1 MGRTLSKSKLLA
13 FQQCPKRL
21 WLEIHKPDLRSDSA
35 DTKARFKVGH
45 AVGEIARRLYDPNG
59 TGALVDPKV
68 EGFSAAL
75 ERSSKLLGSS
85 QPIFEAG
92 FSANG
97 VLAFADVLLPVTKK
111 GRREW
116 RMVEVKSSTKVKDY
130 HRNDVAI
137 QAFVAKAAGVPLS
150 SISVATIDNTW
161 VYAGAD
167 EYDGL
172 LKESDLTEETLGR
185 EGEVRGLISDA
196 HAVAAKTKEPKL
208 TTGRHCSDPFEC
220 GFIEYCQS
228 QEPQAKYSIHVLPR
242 RGKALQA
249 YIDEKEVVE
258 LRDAPDALLNEVQL
272 RVKTH
277 TLSGTTFFDAKG
289 AAAALTPYKLPVV
302 FLDFESIQF
311 AVPIW
316 KGTRPYQNI
325 PFQFSAHRISRTG
338 SVDHRSF
345 LDLSG
350 NDPSR
355 QLAES
360 LIAACGEREPV
371 FAYNAAFEKGC
382 IACLAMRLPRLKRP
396 LLAINERLVDLLPIA
411 QRYYYD
417 PRQEGSWS
425 LKAVLPATVPDLSH
439 AALDGV
445 QDGGMA
451 MEAFL
456 EAIHKDTSA
465 ARKQQIE
472 QELLKYCQLDT
483 YAMVRIWQVFAS
495 RLDLKL

>member
-1 MGRTLSKSKLLA
+1 MSRTLSKSKLLA

-21 WLEIHKPDLRSDSA
+21 WLEIHKPELREDSA
-35 DTKARFKVGH
+35 GTEAHFGVGH
-45 AVGEIARRLYDPNG
+45 AVGAVARRLYDPKG
-59 TGALVDPKV
+59 KGVLVDPKA

-75 ERSSKLLGSS
+75 KHSTELLESS

-97 VLAFADVLLPVTKK
+97 ALAFADVMLPVTKK
-111 GRREW
+111 GRRAW

-137 QAFVAKAAGVPLS
+137 QAFVATAAGVPLS

-161 VYAGAD
+161 IYAGD
-167 EYDGL
+167 NEYNGL
-172 LKESDLTEETLGR
+172 LKESDLTEEAFGR
-185 EGEVRGLISDA
+185 ANKVKELISEA
-196 HAVAAKTKEPKL
+196 QTAAAMTKQPKL
-208 TTGRHCSDPFEC
+208 TTGKHCRDPFEC
-220 GFIEYCQS
+220 GFIDYCRS
-228 QEPQAKYSIHVLPR
+228 QEPQAEYPVDVLPR
-242 RGKALQA
+242 RGKALQT
-249 YIDEKEVVE
+249 YIDEKHVIE
-258 LRDAPDALLNEVQL
+258 LRDAPDKLLNATQL
-272 RVKTH
+272 RVKQY
-277 TLSGTTFFDAKG
+277 TLSGMTFFDAKG
-289 AAAALTPYKLPVV
+289 AAAALAPYKLPAR

-316 KGTRPYQNI
+316 KGTRPFQNI
-325 PFQFSAHRISRTG
+325 PFQFSVHRLSRAG
-338 SVDHRSF
+338 SVDHKGF

-350 NDPSR
+350 SDPSR
-355 QLAES
+355 RLAEA
-360 LIAACGEREPV
+360 LIDACGERDPV
-371 FAYNAAFEKGC
+371 FVYNAAFEKGC
-382 IACLAMRLPRLKRP
+382 ITGLATRFPRLQGP

-411 QRYYYD
+411 QRYYYH
-417 PRQEGSWS
+417 PSREGSWS
-425 LKAVLPATVPDLSH
+425 LKAVLPATAPDLSH

-456 EAIHKDTSA
+456 EAIHKDTSP

-472 QELLKYCQLDT
+472 HELLKYCCLDT

-495 RLDLKL
+495 RSDFKL